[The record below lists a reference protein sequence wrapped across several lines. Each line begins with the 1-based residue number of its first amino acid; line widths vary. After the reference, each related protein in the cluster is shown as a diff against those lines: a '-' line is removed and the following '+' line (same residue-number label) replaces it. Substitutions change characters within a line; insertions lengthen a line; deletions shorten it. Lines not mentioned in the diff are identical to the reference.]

1 MTEDCDRAFEPT
13 HRLPSRLAAQIVE
26 RMRQL
31 GWPAGAHLREQELA
45 DAFRVS
51 RTPVRMAL
59 QSLQDLGI
67 VESRPNRGFFLKE
80 RVKPV
85 GAAEQVENTPDRPH
99 EDQLYLTLAED
110 RLGGAIGNRCTEAE
124 LARRYQVSRTRIV
137 RVLSQM
143 AQEGL
148 ILRLPG
154 NGWEFLPLLDTPE
167 TYDQSYRYR
176 MLIEPAAL
184 LEPGYML
191 PADTLSKARVRQQ
204 ALLEGGIHA
213 WSRSEAFGANADFHE
228 ALVAGARNP
237 FLLEGLRRVNRL
249 RRLLEYRTHEVRD
262 RLAGECRDHL
272 RVLDLI
278 ESGRIQD
285 AATFLR
291 DHLDRARIAKT
302 RIITIAA
309 APAKRKRPV
318 ARRPGRSENE
328 NET

>member
-1 MTEDCDRAFEPT
+1 MAGDGDSAFKPT

-59 QSLQDLGI
+59 QSLEGLEI
-67 VESRPNRGFFLKE
+67 VESRPNKGFFLKE

-85 GAAEQVENTPDRPH
+85 SIAEQLEDTPDHPH
-99 EDQLYLTLAED
+99 EDPLYLTLAED
-110 RLGGAIGNRCTEAE
+110 RLAGAIGDRCTEAE

-148 ILRLPG
+148 IVRLPG
-154 NGWEFLPLLDTPE
+154 NGWEFLPLLATPE
-167 TYDQSYRYR
+167 AYDQGYRYR

-184 LEPGYML
+184 LEQGYAL
-191 PADTLSKARVRQQ
+191 PPDTLSKARVRQQ

-228 ALVAGARNP
+228 ALVAGAGNP

-249 RRLLEYRTHEVRD
+249 RRLLELRTHEIRD
-262 RLAGECRDHL
+262 RLIGECRDHL
-272 RVLDLI
+272 RILDLI
-278 ESGRIQD
+278 ECGRMQD

-302 RIITIAA
+302 RIIANA
-309 APAKRKRPV
+309 VAPAKRERRV
-318 ARRPGRSENE
+318 ARRPARSDNDGG
-328 NET
+328 T